1 MTRRVEKSQR
11 SDPATYRAEGDPQFQ
26 SFTNRQAAEQRAK
39 FLDSLDKD
47 ERTTQR

>member
-1 MTRRVEKSQR
+1 VSRRASAATR
-11 SDPATYRAEGDPQFQ
+11 PTYRAEGDPQFQ
-26 SFTNRQAAEQRAK
+26 SFTSQQAAEQRAK